1 MQTTFTEQ
9 MDALKVDIGS
19 NFVPKAEKKV
29 FAKKVVV
36 KKENLTMKQKIAKQ
50 KEEREAK

>member
-1 MQTTFTEQ
+1 
-9 MDALKVDIGS
+9 MDALKVEIGS

-29 FAKKVVV
+29 FAKKKVV
-36 KKENLTMKQKIAKQ
+36 KEEKLTMKQRLAKQ